1 MTRKVTAILATND
14 EFLVGYGNGLPWKC
28 SPDLKRFK
36 ELTTN
41 DDWIVMG
48 YNTFKGF
55 CETWPSKTILPGR
68 KVCVL
73 FNGERTSFNQVTHLH
88 TMYGKNIDRVTG
100 FDIYKVN
107 NPLWLSSLLVT
118 ILTSDSK
125 NNNVNIIGGSKTFE
139 LFAPVITDI
148 QLTRIITPEG
158 YIPPLHPE
166 NPIYL
171 GSEMRTGKPHL
182 EQVFKT
188 IKDGMIKPIS
198 SDEDVKTGVKCEFYH
213 IKV

>member
-41 DDWIVMG
+41 DDWVVMG

-55 CETWPSKTILPGR
+55 CETWPSNVILPERKVWVLYYSSTIDTKDIMSLPKKYGKTINMGCFNLSYLKPEDTAFFITSCFVPGY
-68 KVCVL
+68 
-73 FNGERTSFNQVTHLH
+73 QQ
-88 TMYGKNIDRVTG
+88 
-100 FDIYKVN
+100 
-107 NPLWLSSLLVT
+107 
-118 ILTSDSK
+118 
-125 NNNVNIIGGSKTFE
+125 NVNIIGGSKTFE

-198 SDEDVKTGVKCEFYH
+198 SDEDVKTGVRCEFYH